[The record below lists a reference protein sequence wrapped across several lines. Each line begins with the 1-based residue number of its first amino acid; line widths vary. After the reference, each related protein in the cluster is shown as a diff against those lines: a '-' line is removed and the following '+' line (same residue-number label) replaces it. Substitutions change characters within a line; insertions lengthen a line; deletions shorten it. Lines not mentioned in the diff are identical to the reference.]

1 MEDAERRTKRRRLTE
16 VAQAMHAAGADVD
29 QIARELLRR
38 TPAESPIMAI
48 ASLSAAT
55 GLFLGDAKETVYRNL
70 EPAVRTAAENLWA
83 EILDELDQAMV
94 SDLRAE

>member
-1 MEDAERRTKRRRLTE
+1 
-16 VAQAMHAAGADVD
+16 
-29 QIARELLRR
+29 
-38 TPAESPIMAI
+38 MAI

-55 GLFLGDAKETVYRNL
+55 GLSLGDAKETVHRNL

-83 EILDELDQAMV
+83 EILEELDQAVV